1 MYSYH
6 NRCHR
11 RTIQLWKLSGRRNEG
26 RSLCCFPDLCLIVF
40 RLLCWPFA
48 SSFRV
53 AWLLMLRIPSVLA
66 DYRNRIRS
74 EASWVWIE
82 LWKLSWRR
90 NEWAEF
96 LLILPRETRET
107 FGDQFILLHK
117 TLSCNSWSRTNTWG
131 IGHISER
138 YLFTYIARF
147 KCRYQNNWVRSD

>member
-1 MYSYH
+1 MRGGPRGE
-6 NRCHR
+6 NL
-11 RTIQLWKLSGRRNEG
+11 QNFLWSRKKPLVTDLAAIFFVFQVNISCKTTSIILYFKYASLSVVTRKKGQNTNPH
-26 RSLCCFPDLCLIVF
+26 PDGNFFDDRFGLGI
-40 RLLCWPFA
+40 
-48 SSFRV
+48 
-53 AWLLMLRIPSVLA
+53 LRDA
-66 DYRNRIRS
+66 
-74 EASWVWIE
+74 
-82 LWKLSWRR
+82 WRR

-147 KCRYQNNWVRSD
+147 KCRYQNNWVSSD